1 MNIFENDY
9 EITDDTVVTLGKFDG
24 LHEGHQ
30 KLIKETVNEARI
42 RGYKS
47 LVYTFNQ
54 NPRNVLKNAEIRN
67 LISKKEKIDILKS
80 MCVDNIVFQDFTY
93 DFSRLLPEEF
103 FESIIR
109 DRLKAQMVI
118 VGFNYRFGRDAIGDV
133 DILKSLCEKNK
144 IELKIIEPIVKDGEI
159 VSSSLIREKIMT

>member
-1 MNIFENDY
+1 
-9 EITDDTVVTLGKFDG
+9 
-24 LHEGHQ
+24 
-30 KLIKETVNEARI
+30 
-42 RGYKS
+42 
-47 LVYTFNQ
+47 
-54 NPRNVLKNAEIRN
+54 
-67 LISKKEKIDILKS
+67 